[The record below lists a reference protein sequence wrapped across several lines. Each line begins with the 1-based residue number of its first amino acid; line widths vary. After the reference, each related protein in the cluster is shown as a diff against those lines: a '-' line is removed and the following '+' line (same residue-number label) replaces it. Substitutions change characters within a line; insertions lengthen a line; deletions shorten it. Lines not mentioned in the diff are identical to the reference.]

1 MITIL
6 LLVASIFIGQVSSRP
21 EYGTPCASDYIVG
34 REGYV
39 VGFNAKTHNP
49 DWVVYRLT
57 KDRVENPKVG
67 RCDDFRPDPQIPET
81 AQLEDYRR
89 SGYDR
94 GHMAPAGSMKGSAKE
109 MSESFL
115 LTNMCPQN
123 NRMNSGAWNRIEEW
137 VRRQARNEGSLYVIT
152 GPIYDLN
159 EVPRVIGQTQVRVP
173 DFFFKIVL
181 DETPPRKMIAFI
193 AANKDSYKRPY
204 QFVVSVDDVEEATGF
219 NFFSAIDK
227 DEQEKLE
234 STFELSSWKW

>member
-1 MITIL
+1 MTTL
-6 LLVASIFIGQVSSRP
+6 LLIASIFIGQASGRLD
-21 EYGTPCASDYIVG
+21 YGTPCASDYIAG

-49 DWVVYRLT
+49 DWVAYRLT
-57 KDRVENPKVG
+57 KEKICNPKVE
-67 RCDDFRPDPQIPET
+67 RYDDFRPDPQIPDT

-137 VRRQARNEGSLYVIT
+137 ARRQVKNEDSLYVIT
-152 GPIYDLN
+152 GPIYDS
-159 EVPRVIGQTQVRVP
+159 EVEPRTIGVTRVRVP
-173 DFFFKIVL
+173 DFFYKVVF
-181 DETPPRKMIAFI
+181 DETPPEKMIAFI
-193 AANKDSYKRPY
+193 AANKDSKNRPL
-204 QFVVSVDDVEEATGF
+204 QFVVSIDDVEEATGF
-219 NFFSAIDK
+219 DFFALMDK
-227 DEQEKLE
+227 TKQEKLE
-234 STFELSSWKW
+234 STVDLQLWEW

>member
-1 MITIL
+1 M
-6 LLVASIFIGQVSSRP
+6 
-21 EYGTPCASDYIVG
+21 
-34 REGYV
+34 

-49 DWVVYRLT
+49 DWVAYRLT
-57 KDRVENPKVG
+57 KKKIENPQVG

-152 GPIYDLN
+152 GPIYDSEN
-159 EVPRVIGQTQVRVP
+159 DPIAIGKTQVRVP

-193 AANKDSYKRPY
+193 AANKDSKNRPY

-219 NFFSAIDK
+219 DFFSSIDTE
-227 DEQEKLE
+227 EQEKLE
-234 STFELSSWKW
+234 STFDLSLWKW